1 MLGDLKTGDLVLC
14 KVGSFPPWPAVVFP
28 QRLLRQDV
36 YRKRRE
42 NYVAVCF
49 FNDPTYYW
57 EQANRL
63 NPLKPAVIEKFL
75 SHDAKVATQKDLI
88 EAYRQAQ
95 HFTDLHEFI
104 VSRFTEEER
113 LEELQE
119 LAEEEIKSGEDP
131 LLGKSHSRKRRVS
144 SSPSRT
150 ITSPSLKG
158 RRKRSHEGAIN
169 SKSRTQETEGDS
181 IEVTGVDKSDIVSQ
195 NRSRRHKR
203 IHSANDGPSESS
215 EKRSKLDRSR
225 RTEISLL
232 FRRRIQK
239 NLVQREVPP
248 TEEELVESHKM
259 LKKIQENLENNPPF
273 FDLEALRESKL
284 HKLFK
289 VIVNDSN
296 LEEFHP
302 ICKKVLIHW
311 ADFIAELKS
320 EKVKKEQEELEH
332 QQLQQPQ
339 KDKTTTAST
348 YPL

>member
-1 MLGDLKTGDLVLC
+1 MIGDLKTGDLVLC

-57 EQANRL
+57 EQATRL

-75 SHDAKVATQKDLI
+75 SQDAKVAAQKDLI

-95 HFTDLHEFI
+95 HFSDLNEFI

-113 LEELQE
+113 LEELLE
-119 LAEEEIKSGEDP
+119 LEGEEIKSGEDP
-131 LLGKSHSRKRRVS
+131 FLGKSHSRKRKVS
-144 SSPSRT
+144 SSPSAT
-150 ITSPSLKG
+150 VTSSSSKSK
-158 RRKRSHEGAIN
+158 RKRSHEEAN
-169 SKSRTQETEGDS
+169 SSKNRAHEEDDS
-181 IEVTGVDKSDIVSQ
+181 IEGTPAEGSGIVSN
-195 NRSRRHKR
+195 NRGRRHKR
-203 IHSANDGPSESS
+203 IHPGNDIPSESS
-215 EKRSKLDRSR
+215 EKKNKLDRSR

-239 NLVQREVPP
+239 NLVQREIPP
-248 TEEELVESHKM
+248 TEEELMESHKM

-296 LEEFHP
+296 LEEFHA

-311 ADFIAELKS
+311 ADSIAELKS

-332 QQLQQPQ
+332 QQLQQSPE
-339 KDKTTTAST
+339 DMTTTASAF
-348 YPL
+348 LS